1 MVRSEGAMK
10 IKNWRVETTFSAAT
24 SECTPRPPRPVPRAS
39 LGAYSMKKISPTR
52 QNRLWRLF
60 MVTFWGVGNFPP
72 EIGRGVSFPGN
83 PSTFSGKIKLG
94 AARGFGSCREA
105 LRPRCRGFPT
115 PGARSRTRGVTLGRA
130 RPCFRLAEGG
140 TCPAVARVSGQIG

>member
-1 MVRSEGAMK
+1 MK

-60 MVTFWGVGNFPP
+60 MVTFGRWAIFPQKLGGGSHFL
-72 EIGRGVSFPGN
+72 EIPVHFPG
-83 PSTFSGKIKLG
+83 K
-94 AARGFGSCREA
+94 
-105 LRPRCRGFPT
+105 
-115 PGARSRTRGVTLGRA
+115 
-130 RPCFRLAEGG
+130 
-140 TCPAVARVSGQIG
+140 